1 MARLHEP
8 RTNTV
13 EQLFSL
19 LANYPDPI
27 WLLGAGASVKSGVPL
42 SEGLVAQAAKW
53 EYCKERGSSP
63 DNPRIKRSD
72 FLAWL
77 KEKPWYRDG
86 SLAENYH
93 AVIRHLLQPRENR
106 REFFLNLLDTRLPA
120 SPGYHRMA
128 EFMFRR
134 TIRTVLT
141 TNFDSVLPDHCRMV
155 RRPHHLE
162 VIQTSSDYTNLRT
175 DPRHPQYVYLHG
187 SVEHYTDQNDR
198 DEVQTLDQV
207 LVDRLL
213 PLLRDHPLVVV
224 GYRGGE
230 PSIMQHLLADQAE
243 RVEFFRLGVYWCE
256 VGYEDSGSLNPLVRR
271 FSQVIGT
278 NFQVVPISGFD
289 ELMERCWA
297 LSNDRVVQ
305 LAPTTVLPAVAA
317 PATLDM
323 RGVEGVSIADLDI
336 SAVRARLTNYCAAL
350 DIPVPQQ
357 ISEDWLIELLATLDL
372 AVKKPDGTVHPTVG
386 GYLLFAKKPQEVMS
400 NAVVQFKALG
410 EEREVTGNLWN
421 QLDILSDAL
430 AEFNRPFRLKGDVS
444 ESVYPYPPLALKEI
458 VVNALVHRDYAAKTP
473 ITFELEHDRVV
484 VTNPGGL
491 VSDVLIHTPGNSLQE
506 WIAAGHRG
514 VKGYRN
520 PVIADLFYGA
530 GAMDKEGSGLA
541 DVHKW
546 VNENG
551 ASVQFGSRSEN
562 TGFQVTVLSRPEAVD
577 RITGTAAPVVLS
589 TRYAGNML
597 EVLKLPEIIWQA
609 EMAENSVRSI
619 WEAAGERWLPPFVL
633 HGSRAY
639 SLHRFRT
646 MKGQRAV
653 SVGTGDF
660 QGRPDGD
667 RVYVWL
673 LNEYFYRHLEYRGL
687 VVDKKRKRA
696 YFPRTET
703 GERPI
708 PYQARL
714 RRATRV
720 VTKPIVSSSTQKVR
734 YWEHKSFSFSFDR
747 FDAAWALQILPGYV
761 FTTDGK
767 YDLLSG
773 ERVTALATKRAS
785 HDYNSHVHHD
795 LVFWAW
801 VLSGGGTGP
810 FNLED
815 GRRGAD
821 AVRYKSADQSK
832 TRRKITKSR
841 DRRRKPA
848 DSLLVDD
855 DTERPTI
862 VLAPGLTTIIVN
874 AQAPEPD
881 PDDFSGEDTVEQF
894 PDIEEE
900 LTQLIDETRE
910 ETDDAA

>member
-19 LANYPDPI
+19 LGNCPDPV
-27 WLLGAGASVKSGVPL
+27 WLLGAGASLKSGIPL
-42 SEGLVAQAAKW
+42 SEGLVARAAKW

-63 DNPRIKRSD
+63 DDPRIKRSD

-77 KEKPWYRDG
+77 KGKPWYREG
-86 SLAENYH
+86 SLTDNYH

-120 SPGYHRMA
+120 SSGYHRMA
-128 EFMFRR
+128 DFMFRR

-141 TNFDSVLPDHCRMV
+141 TNFDSVLPDHCRMA
-155 RRPHHLE
+155 RRPHHVEL
-162 VIQTSSDYTNLRT
+162 IQTPSDYTKLRT

-198 DEVQTLDQV
+198 DEVQTLDPA

-213 PLLRDHPLVVV
+213 PLLRDHPLIVV

-243 RVEFFRLGVYWCE
+243 RVEFFRLGVYWCA
-256 VGYEDSGSLNPLVRR
+256 VGYEDSTSLHPLARR
-271 FSQVIGT
+271 FAQVIGT
-278 NFQVVPISGFD
+278 NFQVVPIVGFD
-289 ELMERCWA
+289 ELLDRCWA
-297 LSNDRVVQ
+297 LSNDHVPQV
-305 LAPTTVLPAVAA
+305 ASTTVLPVATA
-317 PATLDM
+317 PGTLDM
-323 RGVEGVSIADLDI
+323 HGVEGAAIADLDI

-357 ISEDWLIELLATLDL
+357 ISEDWLIELLVSLDL
-372 AVKKPDGTVHPTVG
+372 AIKEPGGMIHPTIG
-386 GYLLFAKKPQEVMS
+386 GYLLFGKKPQQTMP
-400 NAVVQFKALG
+400 NAVVRFRALG
-410 EEREVTGNLWN
+410 EDREVTGNLWN
-421 QLDILSDAL
+421 QLDTLSDAL
-430 AEFNRPFRLKGDVS
+430 AEFNRPFRLKGEVS

-458 VVNALVHRDYAAKTP
+458 VVNALVHRDYAIETP
-473 ITFELEHDRVV
+473 ITFELEHDRIVIA
-484 VTNPGGL
+484 NPGGL
-491 VSDVLIHTPGNSLQE
+491 VPEVLTHTPGTSLQE

-530 GAMDKEGSGLA
+530 GAMDKQGSGLA

-551 ASVQFGSRSEN
+551 ATVQFGSKSEN

-597 EVLKLPEIIWQA
+597 EVLSLPEEVWEA
-609 EMAENSVRSI
+609 KTTSNSVRSI

-646 MKGQRAV
+646 MSGQDAV
-653 SVGTGDF
+653 NIGAREF
-660 QGRPDGD
+660 QARPDRE

-673 LNEYFYRHLEYRGL
+673 LNEYLYRHLQYRGL

-720 VTKPIVSSSTQKVR
+720 VTKPIVSSSTQKIR
-734 YWEHKSFSFSFDR
+734 YWEHKAFSFSFDR
-747 FDAAWALQILPGYV
+747 FHDAWALQILPGYV
-761 FTTDGK
+761 FTTEGK
-767 YDLLSG
+767 YDLLRG
-773 ERVTALATKRAS
+773 ERVTALATRRAS
-785 HDYNSHVHHD
+785 RDYNSHVHHD

-801 VLSGGGTGP
+801 VLSGGDAGP

-821 AVRYKSADQSK
+821 IVKRTSADQWRGHGNVAKSK
-832 TRRKITKSR
+832 G
-841 DRRRKPA
+841 RRRNPP
-848 DSLLVDD
+848 DTLLVDD
-855 DTERPTI
+855 EVEQPAI
-862 VLAPGLTTIIVN
+862 VLAPGLSTVIVN

-881 PDDFSGEDTVEQF
+881 PDDFSGEDTAEQF

-900 LTQLIDETRE
+900 ITQLLDDRRE
-910 ETDDAA
+910 EADDAA